1 MQEKQEMG
9 LKAESSFF
17 KGEFW
22 SYMLFV
28 LPPQAGHC
36 PADVSG
42 HGGLLCISRDSEWEN
57 PYLSKRDGFFLTT
70 QTDRE

>member
-1 MQEKQEMG
+1 MLQLLQKASNIGKKIIEISKMQEKQEMG

-28 LPPQAGHC
+28 LPPQASHC

-42 HGGLLCISRDSEWEN
+42 HGGLLCISRDSE
-57 PYLSKRDGFFLTT
+57 
-70 QTDRE
+70 

>member
-1 MQEKQEMG
+1 MLQLLQKASNIGKKIIEISKMQEKQEMG
-9 LKAESSFF
+9 LKAGSSFF

-22 SYMLFV
+22 GYMLFV

-42 HGGLLCISRDSEWEN
+42 HGGLLCISRDSE
-57 PYLSKRDGFFLTT
+57 
-70 QTDRE
+70 

>member
-1 MQEKQEMG
+1 MLQLLQKASNIGKKIIEISKMQEKQEMG

-42 HGGLLCISRDSEWEN
+42 HGGLLCISRDSE
-57 PYLSKRDGFFLTT
+57 
-70 QTDRE
+70 